1 MLNLNELEQF
11 VAFSEKGT
19 LLKVSE
25 ELNISQPT
33 LTRNMQH
40 VERDFGVPLFIRG
53 KNKLEL
59 NETGIE
65 AVRYAKKL
73 LDEEKNSI
81 RMVQQFDKNR
91 RTITVESCAPAPL
104 WVLLPKLSSK
114 FPDNTISSK
123 LHPIDEIISDTE
135 CGRCDIGILPFSYDS
150 PDLCSKPYLSESLSV
165 CIPLSHPLASRP
177 KLTFSDLNGFN
188 CLLRDEIGFW
198 TELCRDKMPA
208 SKFLI
213 QTDASEL
220 DELIR
225 TSTLFC
231 FTTEFGNPSGGLFNN
246 RAIIPVTDR
255 EANVTYHLI
264 GKNLECYL

>member
-1 MLNLNELEQF
+1 MPLPLHSNFHNNLRK
-11 VAFSEKGT
+11 AD
-19 LLKVSE
+19 

-40 VERDFGVPLFIRG
+40 VERDFGVPLFIRR

-73 LDEEKNSI
+73 IDEEKNSI

-123 LHPIDEIISDTE
+123 LH
-135 CGRCDIGILPFSYDS
+135 
-150 PDLCSKPYLSESLSV
+150 
-165 CIPLSHPLASRP
+165 
-177 KLTFSDLNGFN
+177 
-188 CLLRDEIGFW
+188 
-198 TELCRDKMPA
+198 
-208 SKFLI
+208 LI
-213 QTDASEL
+213 

-231 FTTEFGNPSGGLFNN
+231 FTTEFGNPSSVLFNN
-246 RAIIPVTDR
+246 RAIISVTDR